1 MQPTTRRVAV
11 VNLVFNSVGVLL
23 FVPFISQFAAAVEA
37 FAGEPGMAVAWAHL
51 IFNLSMAA
59 VMLVLLRLFA
69 GWTLD
74 DWPFARKK
82 RKT

>member
-1 MQPTTRRVAV
+1 
-11 VNLVFNSVGVLL
+11 
-23 FVPFISQFAAAVEA
+23 
-37 FAGEPGMAVAWAHL
+37 MAVAWAHL

-74 DWPFARKK
+74 DWPFAPEK